1 MLPGTVSGD
10 RRSCF
15 ASCRFCSTFL
25 NVSFSSLT
33 RHLHIQDYPL
43 PDKVVS
49 PAFMLQEK
57 LTSSITVLPLPQL
70 PPQLHHVRLMF
81 QGIAQSTRRP
91 MALAIEHYGTTFG
104 VSCHCASVSGVQ
116 NLGRCLPPLSTCN
129 CTERRSDLETLWIP
143 TCALSKRSNA
153 LLKINMSIQ
162 GGISHSLIV
171 SLILLCCPSVA
182 FAPETNPL
190 SSWSCER

>member
-1 MLPGTVSGD
+1 LFPGAVGGD

-33 RHLHIQDYPL
+33 RYLHIQDYPL

-57 LTSSITVLPLPQL
+57 LTFGITVLLLPQL
-70 PPQLHHVRLMF
+70 PPQLHHVRLML
-81 QGIAQSTRRP
+81 QEITQSTRRP

-104 VSCHCASVSGVQ
+104 VSCHCASVSDVQ

-129 CTERRSDLETLWIP
+129 CTERGSDLETLWIP
-143 TCALSKRSNA
+143 
-153 LLKINMSIQ
+153 NMCILEKVQ
-162 GGISHSLIV
+162 GTV
-171 SLILLCCPSVA
+171 
-182 FAPETNPL
+182 ED
-190 SSWSCER
+190 